1 MRLVSQSALDEDAAP
16 QELVRLLQLSDRRE
30 PVVADIAVWIA
41 RGIIDGRIQ
50 PGQTLNSVDI
60 ASQFGTSRTP
70 VREAL
75 AILEADGLLEMRA
88 RKRPRVVLYD
98 SERIKEVFF
107 LRATIMAALAEV
119 AAERITQGGL
129 TELGRLV
136 DVLAGHA
143 RENDDA
149 RYRWAHFQF
158 FDAIVEIAGNTTAR
172 PILNSLFLRTLSI
185 RQALAA
191 PDRLQ
196 ESLSY
201 AEQILQALMRRDG
214 EMAALLVRR
223 SIEAAVHAIDRTDEA
238 D

>member
-1 MRLVSQSALDEDAAP
+1 MRLVSQSAVGEDEAP

-41 RGIIDGRIQ
+41 RGIIDGRLQ

-60 ASQFGTSRTP
+60 ANQFGTSRTP

-75 AILEADGLLEMRA
+75 AILESDGLLEMRA
-88 RKRPRVVLYD
+88 RKRPRVVDYGAD
-98 SERIKEVFF
+98 RIKEVFF
-107 LRATIMAALAEV
+107 LRATIMAAVAEV
-119 AAERITQGGL
+119 AAERISQEDL
-129 TELGRLV
+129 TELVRLV

-143 RENDDA
+143 AANDDGK
-149 RYRWAHFQF
+149 YRWAHFQF
-158 FDAIVEIAGNTTAR
+158 FDAIVQVAGNMTAR

-191 PDRLQ
+191 PDRLH

-201 AEQILQALMRRDG
+201 AEQILQALKRRDG
-214 EMAALLVRR
+214 EMTALLVRR
-223 SIEAAVHAIDRTDEA
+223 SIEAAVHAIDRTDRA
-238 D
+238 S

>member
-1 MRLVSQSALDEDAAP
+1 MSQSAIDEETAP

-75 AILEADGLLEMRA
+75 AILESDGLLEMRA

-107 LRATIMAALAEV
+107 LRATIMAALAEA
-119 AAERITQGGL
+119 AAERITQEDL
-129 TELGRLV
+129 TELVSLV

-143 RENDDA
+143 RESDDA

-158 FDAIVEIAGNTTAR
+158 FDAIVEIAGNKTAR

-223 SIEAAVHAIDRTDEA
+223 SIEAAVQGIDRTDKA
-238 D
+238 G

>member
-88 RKRPRVVLYD
+88 RKRPRVVVYD

-107 LRATIMAALAEV
+107 L
-119 AAERITQGGL
+119 
-129 TELGRLV
+129 
-136 DVLAGHA
+136 
-143 RENDDA
+143 
-149 RYRWAHFQF
+149 
-158 FDAIVEIAGNTTAR
+158 
-172 PILNSLFLRTLSI
+172 
-185 RQALAA
+185 
-191 PDRLQ
+191 
-196 ESLSY
+196 
-201 AEQILQALMRRDG
+201 
-214 EMAALLVRR
+214 
-223 SIEAAVHAIDRTDEA
+223 
-238 D
+238 